1 MAVLLDIHDILMTWN
16 TDETLV
22 LQQICDKLLLSS
34 FSFDLVWGG
43 LIGQNAALSVAGA
56 AGNGAEYIHGIML
69 ECEDMSLNV
78 PLRQCIDTLS
88 PVYLCDGLTALNTRL
103 AEALPQKSR
112 PSPVN
117 MYPLTLEN
125 RCIGVLGVSV
135 KDRYQLKPHEHAL
148 FQLTAQHTGFSLG
161 MLRSFVAKDKAQSS
175 LKLSA
180 AVFDHSLEGI
190 FITDTAGTIV
200 SANAAAT
207 RITGYELEDLLGK
220 NPRILKSD
228 RHGEDFYTALWDS
241 VYRNNQW
248 EGEIWNKRRNGEI
261 YPEWMSVSAIKD
273 DQGRV
278 QNYIG
283 IFTDITRQ
291 KETENRLTYLAFHDK
306 LTGLTNRDLFHN
318 QLTMAL
324 LQAKRSQ
331 HKIAVLY
338 IDLDNFK
345 YVNDTFGHAK
355 GDLLLQKVVL
365 ILKMCLREC
374 DTLARMGGDEFTVLL
389 QHFDNRDDIA
399 LTARRINEVLAS
411 PIRIDDQDLYISA
424 SIGVSCFPED
434 GDTPSVLMKHAD
446 TAMYSAKNDGRKRHH
461 FFSRAMENYSIK
473 RIEMEQHLRRA
484 LEQGEFRV
492 FYQPQISLDSGRIV
506 GAEALVRWQRTG
518 VGLVSPDLF
527 IPLAEE
533 TGLIIPI
540 GEWVLREACA
550 QCRTWQQ
557 NGWKDLRI
565 SVNLSGHQFKQ
576 INLAGIVANT
586 LKETGLEPR
595 FLDLELT
602 ENIAMQ
608 SVEASL
614 KTLTTL
620 KRSGIQISID
630 DFGTGYSSLSYLK
643 QFPIDR
649 LKIDRSFISDL
660 ASDPNNAAIIV
671 AIIAMAHSLGLE
683 VIAEG
688 VETDEQ
694 LKFLNMH
701 DCNDVQGYL
710 LGYPVPAEEFTELL
724 HRLLSEESALI
735 NTLHPGG
742 SIGPNSDK
750 ALPAWRQG

>member
-1 MAVLLDIHDILMTWN
+1 MAVLLDIHNILMTWN

-22 LQQICDKLLLSS
+22 LQRICDKLLLSS
-34 FSFDLVWGG
+34 LSFDLIWGG
-43 LIGQNAALSVAGA
+43 LLGQNATLSVAA
-56 AGNGAEYIHGIML
+56 ASGSGAEYIHGIKL
-69 ECEDMSLNV
+69 EREDMSLNV
-78 PLRQCIDTLS
+78 QLRQCIDTLS
-88 PVYLCDGLTALNTRL
+88 PVYLSEGLTALNVRL
-103 AEALPQKSR
+103 ADALPPKSR
-112 PSPVN
+112 PSPIN

-125 RCIGVLGVSV
+125 CCIGVLGVSV
-135 KDRYQLKPHEHAL
+135 KDCYQLKQQEHAL
-148 FQLTAQHTGFSLG
+148 FQLTGQHTGFSLG
-161 MLRSFVAKDKAQSS
+161 MLRSFVANDKARTS

-207 RITGYELEDLLGK
+207 RITGYELEALLGK

-228 RHGEDFYTALWDS
+228 RHGEDFYTTLWDS

-291 KETENRLTYLAFHDK
+291 KEIEDRLTYLAFHDK

-318 QLTMAL
+318 QLNMAL
-324 LQAKRSQ
+324 LQAKRNQ

-365 ILKMCLREC
+365 MLKACLREC

-389 QHFDNRDDIA
+389 QHFDSRDDIA

-446 TAMYSAKNDGRKRHH
+446 TAMYSAKNNGRKRHH
-461 FFSRAMENYSIK
+461 FFSSAMESYSIK

-484 LEQGEFRV
+484 LEQNEFRV
-492 FYQPQISLDSGRIV
+492 FYQPQINLDSGQIV
-506 GAEALVRWQRTG
+506 GAEALIRWQRSDIE
-518 VGLVSPDLF
+518 LVAPDLF

-533 TGLIIPI
+533 TGLIMPI
-540 GEWVLREACA
+540 GEWVLREASA

-565 SVNLSGHQFKQ
+565 SVNLSGHQFNQ
-576 INLAGIVANT
+576 TNLAGIVANT

-649 LKIDRSFISDL
+649 LKIDRSFIADL
-660 ASDPNNAAIIV
+660 ANDPNNAAIIV

-688 VETDEQ
+688 VETNEQ
-694 LKFLNMH
+694 LKFLKMH
-701 DCNDVQGYL
+701 GCNDVQGYL

-724 HRLLSEESALI
+724 HKLSSEESRLI
-735 NTLHPGG
+735 KNASP
-742 SIGPNSDK
+742 
-750 ALPAWRQG
+750 REV